1 MKLAALQRSISKIS
15 SDRTAIIIAHRLST
29 IRNAERIIVL
39 DNGKIIEDGNHEQ
52 LVDKRGTSA
61 NVGRSNRFNSMIENG
76 PLYVKPVRKRL
87 KIMSLDRFSRTT
99 SLLLVATLALAM
111 AHTVSAELITTNPA
125 TADWLNDGENDGLQ
139 LVTFFLFFVGYIS
152 MGAAFVFFMAERNNV
167 APQYRTTMTIS
178 ALIVGIAAF
187 HYYYM
192 RGVYVDHQVVSIEY
206 RYMDWIITVPLMALK
221 FPSLVGKDAITDD
234 KVAGLG
240 FTGICFTGAL
250 IMIGFG
256 YLGEAGLMD
265 AYLALLLGGMGWAM
279 IIVATGTPW
288 SSGKG
293 VDNSKIAPE
302 LMWSANA
309 LRWFIVVGW
318 IIYPLGYLFSP
329 EVEIVDIGDK
339 GELYMGI
346 AYNIADMINKIGF
359 GIVAW
364 MGAKKAS
371 EALEA

>member
-1 MKLAALQRSISKIS
+1 MDITPIYILRYFVDALRNMITDKFSK
-15 SDRTAIIIAHRLST
+15 
-29 IRNAERIIVL
+29 
-39 DNGKIIEDGNHEQ
+39 
-52 LVDKRGTSA
+52 
-61 NVGRSNRFNSMIENG
+61 
-76 PLYVKPVRKRL
+76 
-87 KIMSLDRFSRTT
+87 TT
-99 SLLLVATLALAM
+99 SLLLVATFALALAG
-111 AHTVSAELITTNPA
+111 TVSAVDTKPI
-125 TADWLNDGENDGLQ
+125 GENGLPEFLDGDTLATM
-139 LVTFFLFFVGYIS
+139 TFFLFFVGYIA
-152 MGAAFVFFMAERNNV
+152 MGAAFVFFMSERNNV

-192 RGVYVDHQVVSIEY
+192 RGVYADYGTVSVEY

-221 FPSLVGKDAITDD
+221 FPSLVGKDAITD
-234 KVAGLG
+234 KTFAGLG

-256 YLGEAGLMD
+256 YAGEAGLMD
-265 AYLALLLGGMGWAM
+265 PILALLLGGMGWAM

-288 SSGKG
+288 SSGLG
-293 VDNSKIAPE
+293 VDNDKISSE

-329 EVEIVDIGDK
+329 EVELITMDNGA
-339 GELYMGI
+339 ELMAV
-346 AYNIADMINKIGF
+346 AYNVADIINKIGF

-364 MGAKKAS
+364 MGAKKAT
-371 EALEA
+371 EALAASE

>member
-1 MKLAALQRSISKIS
+1 MSENYVIRPLFKNNKPAIS
-15 SDRTAIIIAHRLST
+15 RYT
-29 IRNAERIIVL
+29 
-39 DNGKIIEDGNHEQ
+39 
-52 LVDKRGTSA
+52 
-61 NVGRSNRFNSMIENG
+61 
-76 PLYVKPVRKRL
+76 
-87 KIMSLDRFSRTT
+87 
-99 SLLLVATLALAM
+99 ALAM

-125 TADWLNDGENDGLQ
+125 DAEWLNDGKNDGLQ

-234 KVAGLG
+234 KFAGMG

-256 YLGEAGLMD
+256 YLGEAGLMN
-265 AYLALLLGGMGWAM
+265 AYLALALGGMGWAM

-302 LMWSANA
+302 LLWSANA

-329 EVEIVDIGDK
+329 EVEIVDIGSK

-364 MGAKKAS
+364 MGAKKAT

>member
-1 MKLAALQRSISKIS
+1 
-15 SDRTAIIIAHRLST
+15 
-29 IRNAERIIVL
+29 
-39 DNGKIIEDGNHEQ
+39 
-52 LVDKRGTSA
+52 
-61 NVGRSNRFNSMIENG
+61 
-76 PLYVKPVRKRL
+76 
-87 KIMSLDRFSRTT
+87 MSLDRFSRTT

-111 AHTVSAELITTNPA
+111 AYTVSAETTNPA
-125 TADWLNDGENDGLQ
+125 KAEWLNDGSNDGLQ

-234 KVAGLG
+234 KFAGMG

-329 EVEIVDIGDK
+329 EVEIIDIGSK

-364 MGAKKAS
+364 MGAKKAT

>member
-1 MKLAALQRSISKIS
+1 MKI
-15 SDRTAIIIAHRLST
+15 
-29 IRNAERIIVL
+29 
-39 DNGKIIEDGNHEQ
+39 
-52 LVDKRGTSA
+52 
-61 NVGRSNRFNSMIENG
+61 NG
-76 PLYVKPVRKRL
+76 PLYLQRVRNRL

-125 TADWLNDGENDGLQ
+125 TAGWLNDGENDGLQ

-152 MGAAFVFFMAERNNV
+152 MGAAFVFFMSERSNV

-234 KVAGLG
+234 KFAGLG

-329 EVEIVDIGDK
+329 EVAIIDIGEK

-359 GIVAW
+359 GVVAW

-371 EALEA
+371 EAIAA

>member
-1 MKLAALQRSISKIS
+1 MK
-15 SDRTAIIIAHRLST
+15 
-29 IRNAERIIVL
+29 
-39 DNGKIIEDGNHEQ
+39 
-52 LVDKRGTSA
+52 
-61 NVGRSNRFNSMIENG
+61 ENG
-76 PLYVKPVRKRL
+76 PLYVEPVRKHL

>member
-1 MKLAALQRSISKIS
+1 ML
-15 SDRTAIIIAHRLST
+15 
-29 IRNAERIIVL
+29 NE
-39 DNGKIIEDGNHEQ
+39 
-52 LVDKRGTSA
+52 
-61 NVGRSNRFNSMIENG
+61 
-76 PLYVKPVRKRL
+76 
-87 KIMSLDRFSRTT
+87 RFSKTT
-99 SLLLVATLALAM
+99 SLLLVATFALAF
-111 AHTVSAELITTNPA
+111 AGTVSA
-125 TADWLNDGENDGLQ
+125 ADPLPIGTDGLPEF
-139 LVTFFLFFVGYIS
+139 LEGDTLATMTFFLFFIGYIS
-152 MGAAFVFFMAERNNV
+152 MGAAFVFFMSERGNV

-192 RGVYVDHQVVSIEY
+192 RGVYADFGVVSIEY

-221 FPSLVGKDAITDD
+221 FPSLIGKDAITDT

-250 IMIGFG
+250 IMVGFG
-256 YLGEAGLMD
+256 YAGEAGLMNG
-265 AYLALLLGGMGWAM
+265 LAALVIGGAGWAM

-288 SSGKG
+288 TSGLG

-329 EVEIVDIGDK
+329 EVNLLEGNQEAMAV
-339 GELYMGI
+339 
-346 AYNIADMINKIGF
+346 AYNIADIINKIGF
-359 GIVAW
+359 GVVAW
-364 MGAKKAS
+364 MGAKKAT
-371 EALEA
+371 EALAASE